1 MSETDKILLL
11 YAILFGCSFAIHIIM
26 WYFMWIQ
33 LKINRRN
40 HEKFVELRR
49 RVPSGLYVMKNG
61 GYPED
66 HVRPS

>member
-1 MSETDKILLL
+1 MTLLIT
-11 YAILFGCSFAIHIIM
+11 ILFGCSFGIHLATA
-26 WYFMWIQ
+26 YFMWIQ

-61 GYPED
+61 GHQES